1 MHHNF
6 LHNKQPEVYTINC
19 GHSFLMGSKIDGLI
33 LASWSAIKKNLD
45 GDVQRLWCFDQ
56 FAALDEKWRDHQIYP
71 EMNCCVYFSPSCLF
85 KDSFTLQP
93 QIWLLPYPDCIWI
106 VMDVWAKNPPHEI
119 RFLNNGSKPHT
130 EVVSIGFTSDI
141 WFKWGRACTRNRISA
156 GPFGSLQKQRRHITN
171 FF

>member
-56 FAALDEKWRDHQIYP
+56 LAALDEKWRDHQIYP

-106 VMDVWAKNPPHEI
+106 VMDLMTCEQKTPHMKYDFWTMDPNHILRWFGEDSNPI
-119 RFLNNGSKPHT
+119 
-130 EVVSIGFTSDI
+130 FTNATSE
-141 WFKWGRACTRNRISA
+141 WTHLSVRSEY
-156 GPFGSLQKQRRHITN
+156 
-171 FF
+171 